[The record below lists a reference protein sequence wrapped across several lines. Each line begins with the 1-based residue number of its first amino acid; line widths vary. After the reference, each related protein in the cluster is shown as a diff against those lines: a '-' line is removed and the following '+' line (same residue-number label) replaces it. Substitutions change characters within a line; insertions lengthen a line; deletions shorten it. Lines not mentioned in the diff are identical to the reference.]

1 MLGTKRRLE
10 LKLIGSVKGI
20 FSPSTPAPA
29 KIPANTQPG
38 LEESMSDFDL
48 RWASLNFFLPREVKE
63 KLTPIIYQTL
73 LT

>member
-1 MLGTKRRLE
+1 MLEMLGTKRRLE

-38 LEESMSDFDL
+38 SEESMSDFDL
-48 RWASLNFFLPREVKE
+48 R
-63 KLTPIIYQTL
+63 
-73 LT
+73 